1 VRVEPVRDAEA
12 TPAGGT
18 PSLPPALLERVRI
31 RLRVVALIYATV
43 YFAVGWLPGLTFAT
57 AEFLGR
63 PAHWLPGTASIP
75 LGLAVAFLTRRE
87 TIPIHRIGL
96 LALAFQVL
104 SCFGIAFAEYQN
116 VAGGITYTHGPG
128 GLGLSWVAPW
138 VVLFNVV
145 VPAPP
150 RRTLPAV
157 LLSVSAVPLT
167 YAFGVARG
175 VNVPVPAFEFF
186 FGLILPYVAVAAMA
200 YAGSRTVHRL
210 AAEVGRARELG
221 SYRLV
226 EPLGGGGMG
235 EVWRAQHRLLA
246 RPAAI
251 KLISPAHLGDVG
263 VERRETMLA
272 RFEREAQATA
282 AMRSPHTV
290 ELYDFG
296 RTDDGAFYYVMELL
310 DGLDCQTLV
319 DTHGPLP
326 AERVAYLLRQ
336 ACHSLGEAHDHGL
349 IHRDIKPANVFVC
362 RYGRELDWV
371 KVLDFGLVKG
381 SPDHAKDPRLTG
393 EGYVGGTPD
402 FMAPEQ
408 VLGDRPVDGRADL
421 YALGCLAYW
430 LLTGR
435 TLFQGAN
442 AVATMMQHVQATPE
456 PPSRRTEL
464 PIPAQLERIVQQCLE
479 KDPDRRPATAD
490 ELSARLADVPLPRPW
505 TPERAAEW
513 WDAHRPAA
521 RRGSGG
527 VAAGPALWPARNS
540 PPASPPSASFSAGR

>member
-1 VRVEPVRDAEA
+1 VRV
-12 TPAGGT
+12 
-18 PSLPPALLERVRI
+18 
-31 RLRVVALIYATV
+31 RLRVVALIYSGV
-43 YFAVGWLPGLTFAT
+43 YFGVGWLPSLIFVPG
-57 AEFLGR
+57 EFFGHL
-63 PAHWLPGTASIP
+63 HVWLPGAISIP
-75 LGLAVAFLTRRE
+75 AGLGVALLTRRHVL
-87 TIPIHRIGL
+87 PIERIGL
-96 LALAFQVL
+96 LAVTFEIL
-104 SCFGIAFAEYQN
+104 SSFGITFSEYQHI
-116 VAGGITYTHGPG
+116 AGGIQYQDGSFG

-138 VVLFNVV
+138 VVFFSVV

-150 RRTLPAV
+150 RRALPAAI
-157 LLSVSAVPLT
+157 LASSAVPVA
-167 YAFGVARG
+167 YAVGVARG
-175 VNVPVPAFEFF
+175 INLPLTPFYFF
-186 FGLILPYVAVAAMA
+186 FGLVLPYIAVTFMA
-200 YAGSRTVHRL
+200 YAGSRIVHRL
-210 AAEVGRARELG
+210 FAEVGRARELG

-226 EPLGGGGMG
+226 ERLGGGGMG

-251 KLISPAHLGDVG
+251 KLINPAHMGG
-263 VERRETMLA
+263 TGSERRETMLA

-319 DTHGPLP
+319 DAHGPLP

-336 ACHSLGEAHDHGL
+336 ACHSLGEAHDQGL

-381 SPDHAKDPRLTG
+381 SPDQAKDPRLTG

-408 VLGDRPVDGRADL
+408 VLGDRPVDGRADI
-421 YALGCLAYW
+421 YALGCVAYW

-435 TLFQGAN
+435 TVFQGAN

-464 PIPAQLERIVQQCLE
+464 PIPAPLERIVQQCLE
-479 KDPDRRPATAD
+479 KDPAVRPATAD
-490 ELSARLADVPLPRPW
+490 ELSARLAEVPLALPW
-505 TPERAAEW
+505 TPARAAEW
-513 WDAHRPAA
+513 WDSHRPAQ

-540 PPASPPSASFSAGR
+540 GRA